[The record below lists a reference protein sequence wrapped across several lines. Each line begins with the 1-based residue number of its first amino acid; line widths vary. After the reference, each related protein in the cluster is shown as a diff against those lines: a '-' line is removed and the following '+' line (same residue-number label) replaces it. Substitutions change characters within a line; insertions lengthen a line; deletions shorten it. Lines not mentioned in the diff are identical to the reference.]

1 MTRTGWPILRAP
13 ARACAVGLLAAAL
26 PVLFGLAVSP
36 AAVHAAGPSPATSP
50 AASPGVQHDTNDE
63 VWFDE
68 PLPPD
73 IPAGRSVAIGFTIW
87 DRAAQAMSQLNQVE
101 VRVHP
106 AAGKAAPTQAH
117 ARSDWPG
124 HLGATITIPKGG
136 LGVIDVGL
144 LGQVCRDDG
153 SCTDEFLAMT
163 IGGIGPPPD
172 AKLST
177 LLEAT
182 IVPPLGSVAAG
193 RPIALDALARPRAPW
208 DPTTV
213 PLPDHLVLNAT
224 NVRGEEL
231 ATAELAAVRS
241 EAGRYHGV
249 ITIAQPGDVAL
260 VLAVPAERG
269 VDEVLDGTRI
279 QLKLVDG
286 GSGQAGAPVTVPG
299 TEDSLPILP
308 IVAGAAIVILA
319 SLVIRRV
326 FADL

>member
-1 MTRTGWPILRAP
+1 MTPSGSPILRAP
-13 ARACAVGLLAAAL
+13 ARACLVGLLAAAL
-26 PVLFGLAVSP
+26 ALLAALAVSP
-36 AAVHAAGPSPATSP
+36 ATVRAADPSPT
-50 AASPGVQHDTNDE
+50 ASPGVQHDTNDE

-73 IPAGRSVAIGFTIW
+73 IPAGRSVPIGFTIW
-87 DRAAQAMSQLNQVE
+87 DRAAQAMSQLNQVG

-182 IVPPLGSVAAG
+182 IVPPRGSLAAG
-193 RPIALDALARPRAPW
+193 APIAFDALARPRAAW
-208 DPTTV
+208 DPATV

-224 NVRGEEL
+224 SLRGEEL
-231 ATAELAAVRS
+231 ATAELSAVRNES
-241 EAGRYHGV
+241 GRYHGV
-249 ITIAQPGDVAL
+249 ITIPQPGDVGL

-269 VDEVLDGTRI
+269 TDDVLDGTRI

-286 GSGQAGAPVTVPG
+286 GSGPAGATVTVPG
-299 TEDSLPILP
+299 TEDSPPILP